1 MWDRFCEAVGGLR
14 VGVDFDGQHFA
25 SFDVLVDLAVLDVDV
40 PCFGPTWVVFAPSQC
55 GRGIFKNAS
64 GVLLCV
70 AYECADAS
78 EPDDVARAM
87 ICGHVLTFGRGQGKV
102 ALTV

>member
-25 SFDVLVDLAVLDVDV
+25 SFDILVDFAVLDVDV

-55 GRGIFKNAS
+55 RRGIFKNAS

-87 ICGHVLTFGRGQGKV
+87 VCGHVLTFGRGQGKV
-102 ALTV
+102 ALAV